1 LIRRLILGAALV
13 AALAMP
19 TSARAH
25 EGHPH
30 KIMGTVST
38 RQNNQLEVKTTD
50 GKTST
55 IVLNEKTRIVR
66 GKTRT
71 SADGIE
77 AGERIVVTATEKKG
91 QDGKTTLTATEIR
104 LAERQP

>member
-1 LIRRLILGAALV
+1 VSPRLTPEEIEEMENLN
-13 AALAMP
+13 
-19 TSARAH
+19 
-25 EGHPH
+25 
-30 KIMGTVST
+30 

-55 IVLNEKTRIVR
+55 IVLNEKTKIVR

-77 AGERIVVTATEKKG
+77 AGERIVVTATEKKSRTG
-91 QDGKTTLTATEIR
+91 R
-104 LAERQP
+104 PR